1 MKQIQKLKETID
13 NFVKLEKE
21 ARDLE
26 ELAELLGEEALDLA
40 TDLTK
45 IEREIQDLELKALFR
60 EEDDSK
66 DCILTIHPGAGGL
79 ESCDWANML
88 FRMYLRFIEKKNFT
102 YQILSLR
109 PNEGAGI
116 KEVVL
121 EVMGENAY
129 GFLKSETGVHR
140 LVRIS
145 PFDANGRRHT
155 SFASVFVLP
164 EIPEIEIKIEDK
176 DLKVETFRASGHGG
190 QHVNKAATAVRITHI
205 PTGIQ
210 ASCQEERSQYL
221 NKVNA
226 LKILRAR
233 LYNYYKE
240 KEKEKMVKYEEQKT
254 EIAWGHQIRS
264 YILFPYR
271 LVKDHRTN
279 YETSKVE
286 EVLDGEIEEFILAY
300 LRKQVKK
307 G

>member
-1 MKQIQKLKETID
+1 MANFYNSENSYPPEEGVKILKQIQKLKETID

-45 IEREIQDLELKALFR
+45 IEREIRDLELKALFR

-221 NKVNA
+221 NKVTA
-226 LKILRAR
+226 L
-233 LYNYYKE
+233 
-240 KEKEKMVKYEEQKT
+240 
-254 EIAWGHQIRS
+254 
-264 YILFPYR
+264 
-271 LVKDHRTN
+271 
-279 YETSKVE
+279 
-286 EVLDGEIEEFILAY
+286 
-300 LRKQVKK
+300 
-307 G
+307 